1 MAKKKE
7 TERKMYDVS
16 IQVNEYKGVKNSSR
30 VRFIRTSGLYPCI
43 IVYNKETAH
52 RIAKQMIRMANHLG
66 LFRRNS

>member
-16 IQVNEYKGVKNSSR
+16 IQVNEYKEVKNSSR
-30 VRFIRTSGLYPCI
+30 VRFIRTSGLYPCA

-52 RIAKQMIRMANHLG
+52 RIVKQMIRTANNLG
-66 LFRRNS
+66 LFRRSS